1 MTSAMSVAAV
11 RGWQQQEGV
20 PRQDITDADAAC
32 PAKAITR
39 ITTINHEK
47 RVRIATIN
55 MHP

>member
-1 MTSAMSVAAV
+1 MSVATV
-11 RGWQQQEGV
+11 RGWQQQEAV

-32 PAKAITR
+32 PVKAITR
-39 ITTINHEK
+39 RMTISHEK